1 MKNKFQSFIHH
12 NNLCKNNDR
21 ILLGLSGGVDSVC
34 LFHLFRELNYPIAV
48 AHCNFQLRGEE
59 SDTDEKFVQNLA
71 NEFDIPFFSKS
82 FNTEEIAKEEGIS
95 IQMAAR
101 DLRYDWFEELRQK
114 YDYNYIA
121 IAHNCDD
128 VVETFLINLTRGS
141 GIKGLTGIKS
151 KHKHVIRPLLFAY
164 RSDILDYLNNNH
176 FEFREDSSNKSTK
189 YSRNLIRHEIIP
201 LFEKLNPKF
210 KETII
215 GNINK
220 LKDTKTVYK
229 NTVESVKHSILVEK
243 NEKFYLS
250 IPHLKDLDPV
260 FTYLY
265 EILKPFGFSS
275 SQICD
280 IIESFD
286 SISGKQFL
294 SLTHRVIKDRTE
306 LIIEELSGMP
316 TNAHYIEQNQNSLQK
331 PIDLK
336 IEQLEVQGD
345 LEIIPSRSVAQI
357 DMDQLEFPLV
367 LRKWKNG
374 DYFMP
379 LGMNQLKK
387 VSDFFI
393 DQKLSISD
401 KENTWILE
409 SNNKIVWIL
418 GYRIDERFKITKQT
432 SRVYQISYL

>member
-1 MKNKFQSFIHH
+1 MKNKFQSFIHN
-12 NNLCKNNDR
+12 NNLCKNTDR

-59 SDTDEKFVQNLA
+59 SDTDEKFVENLA
-71 NEFDIPFFSKS
+71 KEFDIPFFSIR
-82 FNTEEIAKEEGIS
+82 FNTYEIAKEEGIS

-121 IAHNCDD
+121 IAHNSDD

-151 KHKHVIRPLLFAY
+151 KHKHVIRPLLFAF
-164 RSDILDYLNNNH
+164 RDEILEYINNNH

-189 YSRNLIRHEIIP
+189 YSRNLLRHDIIP
-201 LFEKLNPKF
+201 LFEQLNPKF

-215 GNINK
+215 GNIDK
-220 LKDTKTVYK
+220 LKDTEIIYK
-229 NTVESVKHSILVEK
+229 GAIESARQSILVEK
-243 NEKFYLS
+243 DEKFFLS
-250 IPHLKDLDPV
+250 IPQIKDLNPV

-275 SQICD
+275 SQVKD
-280 IIESFD
+280 IIESLNG
-286 SISGKQFL
+286 ISGKKFL
-294 SLTHRVIKDRTE
+294 SLTHRVIKDRTQ
-306 LIIEELSGMP
+306 LIIEEISGISA
-316 TNAHYIEQNQNSLQK
+316 NAYYIDQDQDVIQK
-331 PIDLK
+331 PIELQIK
-336 IEQLEVQGD
+336 KMEVHGD
-345 LEIIPSRSVAQI
+345 LEIIPSRKVAQL

-367 LRKWKNG
+367 LRKWKIG

-432 SRVYQISYL
+432 ARVYQLSYV